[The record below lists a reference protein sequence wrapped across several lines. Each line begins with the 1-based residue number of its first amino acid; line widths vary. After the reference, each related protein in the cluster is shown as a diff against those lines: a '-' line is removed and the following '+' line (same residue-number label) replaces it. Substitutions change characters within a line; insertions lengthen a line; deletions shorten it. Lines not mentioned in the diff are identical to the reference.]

1 MITQFD
7 NPALLTETGVFE
19 SERWHYLAQILNEAF
34 GNEFYLAYIPRDKR
48 TEADSKPYA
57 VVHDP
62 GNRSPYFIMF
72 LDERDD
78 PRQALARIIEG
89 KSGDALKKVEAS
101 ELAAKIFEQKRQL
114 EISEAKIDELAFYL
128 DPSRSKH
135 YMQIR
140 KGVKINDHGR
150 RV

>member
-1 MITQFD
+1 MITQFH
-7 NPALLTETGVFE
+7 NPALLTETGFFE

-34 GNEFYLAYIPRDKR
+34 GTEFYLAYIPRDKR
-48 TEADSKPYA
+48 SSEDSKPYA
-57 VVHDP
+57 IVHDP
-62 GNRSPYFIMF
+62 GNRAPYFVMF
-72 LDERDD
+72 LGETDD

-89 KSGDALKKVEAS
+89 KNENVLKKIEAE
-101 ELAAKIFEQKRQL
+101 ELAAKIFEQKRQM

-140 KGVKINDHGR
+140 KGVKINDKGR